1 MAYETIAEVESL
13 DMARVLAVALRAH
26 GFHPLE
32 QGDGGLPG
40 VRGLFGP
47 KGIPVQVPE
56 DEARDATVLARE
68 LLKDMQASGP

>member
-1 MAYETIAEVESL
+1 MGYETIVEVESQ
-13 DMARVLAVALRAH
+13 DVARVLAAALRAH

-47 KGIPVQVPE
+47 AGIPLQVPQE
-56 DEARDATVLARE
+56 EASDATVLARA
-68 LLKDMQASGP
+68 LLRDMQAAGQ